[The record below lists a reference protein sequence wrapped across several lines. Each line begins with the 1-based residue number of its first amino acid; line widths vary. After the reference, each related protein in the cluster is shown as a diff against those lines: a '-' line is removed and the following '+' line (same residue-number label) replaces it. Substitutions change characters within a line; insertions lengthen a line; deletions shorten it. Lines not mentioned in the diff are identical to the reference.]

1 MVKIQFMKLKISN
14 YCCSSQI
21 KNETSIVEWCI
32 MDREEFHTMLAKELN
47 FEKYVQSY
55 DNPEK
60 LLKKLHNR
68 IVNIGRVRSVSCEN
82 CRTIYLFQ
90 SMQSKLSDRANPSLF
105 FGDFSLW
112 LKSDK
117 ILTIEQLV
125 EELATQKN

>member
-14 YCCSSQI
+14 CCCSSQI
-21 KNETSIVEWCI
+21 RNETSIVEWCV
-32 MDREEFHTMLAKELN
+32 MDKEEFHTMLAKELK
-47 FEKYVQSY
+47 FEEYVKDY

-60 LLKKLHNR
+60 LLIKLHKR
-68 IVNIGRVRSVSCEN
+68 IVNIGRVRKVSCEN

-105 FGDFSLW
+105 SGDFSLW
-112 LKSDK
+112 IKTDE

-125 EELATQKN
+125 EKLATE